1 MSRNQ
6 WIRHRL
12 RSMIWKQWKRG
23 KARYAKLRQLGVRKD
38 LAAQTAGS
46 PLAARGDWRIVPPCI
61 LRCPLRTST
70 LLVFHDCLVL
80 CRDPLNRRMRTR
92 MSGGVAGCVKKMRK
106 HHAVREIE
114 GRPLGAVL

>member
-1 MSRNQ
+1 MDTASSAIHDLETVETRQ
-6 WIRHRL
+6 SAVREATSTRGEIRISPHRRRAV
-12 RSMIWKQWKRG
+12 RS
-23 KARYAKLRQLGVRKD
+23 
-38 LAAQTAGS
+38 
-46 PLAARGDWRIVPPCI
+46 ARGDWRIVPPCI

-80 CRDPLNRRMRTR
+80 YRDPLNRRMRTR